1 MRATVWIAAAACFAF
16 AFGAGAQETQ
26 QEHGRR
32 VVNDALKALGGDAFL
47 HMEDRV
53 ESGHAYSFYNK
64 QLSGLEIATIYTRYL
79 APVPGKAE
87 LRYREVYGLKRD
99 EGGRLITEDKG
110 WEYNYHG
117 ARPLADDFIATFR
130 DSMLHN
136 IFYILRMRLDEP
148 GLTCYFMGTDRFE
161 SQPVNI
167 VDITD
172 ADNRTVTVYFSQLD
186 KLPLRQSFKRRNE
199 TYHDFDT
206 EVSLFAKYRDVG
218 GGVMWPYDTRRERNG
233 QKFFEMY
240 SDSVEINKDLS
251 DDVFSLPAKLKIM
264 PKGK

>member
-1 MRATVWIAAAACFAF
+1 MRVRTSIAAAAVCIFA
-16 AFGAGAQETQ
+16 ASAQENSQ
-26 QEHGRR
+26 QVRGRQ
-32 VVNDALKALGGDAFL
+32 VLEDALKAMGGEAYL

-53 ESGHAYSFYNK
+53 ESGHAYQFYNK
-64 QLSGLEIATIYTRYL
+64 QLSGLEIATVYTRYL
-79 APVPGKAE
+79 SPVPGKVE
-87 LRYREVYGLKRD
+87 LRQKQVFGQKKD
-99 EGGRLITEDKG
+99 EGGQLITEDKG
-110 WEYNYHG
+110 YEFNYHG
-117 ARPLADDFIATFR
+117 ARPLADEVIDTFR

-136 IFYILRMRLDEP
+136 IFYILRMRMNEP

-172 ADNRTVTVYFSQLD
+172 AANRTVTVYFSQST
-186 KLPLRQSFKRRNE
+186 KLPVRQSFKRRNE

-218 GGVMWPYDTRRERNG
+218 GGVMWPYDVRRERNG

-240 SDSVEINKDLS
+240 AESVEINKNLT
-251 DDVFSLPAKLKIM
+251 DDVFSLPSKLKIL

>member
-1 MRATVWIAAAACFAF
+1 MRAIVPLAAVCCIAAAF
-16 AFGAGAQETQ
+16 AQETQ
-26 QEHGRR
+26 QQRGRR
-32 VVNDALKALGGDAFL
+32 VVDDALKALGGSAYL

-79 APVPGKAE
+79 APVPGKVE
-87 LRYREVYGLKRD
+87 LRERD
-99 EGGRLITEDKG
+99 VFGQKKDENGRLITEDRG

-117 ARPLADDFIATFR
+117 ARPLADDVVETFR

-161 SQPVNI
+161 SNPINI

-172 ADNRTVTVYFSQLD
+172 SADRTVTVYFSQLTG
-186 KLPLRQSFKRRNE
+186 LPLRQSFKRRNE

-218 GGVMWPYDTRRERNG
+218 GGVMWPYDIRRERNG
-233 QKFFEMY
+233 QKIFEMY
-240 SDSVEINKDLS
+240 ADSVEINTDLT
-251 DDVFSLPAKLKIM
+251 DDFFSLPGKLKIL

>member
-1 MRATVWIAAAACFAF
+1 MKATVCIAAATCLVFA
-16 AFGAGAQETQ
+16 ASAQETQ

-32 VVNDALKALGGDAFL
+32 VVNDALKALGGAAFL

-64 QLSGLEIATIYTRYL
+64 QLSGLQIATLYWRYL
-79 APVPGKAE
+79 APVPGKVE
-87 LRYREVYGLKRD
+87 LRYREAYGLKKD

-117 ARPLADDFIATFR
+117 ARPLPDDTIDTFR

-172 ADNRTVTVYFSQLD
+172 AGNRTVTVYFSQLD
-186 KLPLRQSFKRRNE
+186 KLPIRQSFKRRNE

-218 GGVMWPYDTRRERNG
+218 GGIMWPYDVRRERNG
-233 QKFFEMY
+233 QKIFEMY
-240 SDSVEINKDLS
+240 SDNVEVNKNLT
-251 DDVFSLPAKLKIM
+251 DDIFTLPAKLKIL
-264 PKGK
+264 PPGK

>member
-1 MRATVWIAAAACFAF
+1 MKATLIIAAAVLLPLAA
-16 AFGAGAQETQ
+16 AQETQ

-53 ESGHAYSFYNK
+53 ESGHAYQFYNK
-64 QLSGLEIATIYTRYL
+64 QLSGLAIATIYTRYL
-79 APVPGKAE
+79 TPLPGKVE
-87 LRYREVYGLKRD
+87 LRLSQIIGQKKD
-99 EGGRLITEDKG
+99 EDGQLILEDKG
-110 WEYNYHG
+110 WVYNYHG
-117 ARPLADDFIATFR
+117 ARPMDDADMNVFT

-136 IFYILRMRLDEP
+136 IFYILRMRLNEP

-161 SQPVNI
+161 SQAINI
-167 VDITD
+167 VDIVD
-172 ADNRTVTVYFSQLD
+172 ASNRTVTVSFSQLTG
-186 KLPLRQSFKRRNE
+186 LPVRQSFKRRNE
-199 TYHDFDT
+199 TYHDFDV

-233 QKFFEMY
+233 QKIFEMY
-240 SDSVEINKDLS
+240 SDSVQINQNLT
-251 DDVFSLPAKLKIM
+251 DDIFSLPAKLKVL